1 MDKSIAIIHNG
12 IIENHSELKRELKE
26 KYNFKFE
33 SDTDSEIIAQLIQ
46 YFYQGDFEDAF
57 RKMLTK
63 IEGAFGIVAIHKD
76 HKQMICARKGSPLVL
91 GVNANEIFI
100 GSDPSPFIEHTKDA
114 IYLNEKQMAVIENNS
129 YKIKDF
135 NGFNTQSEIET
146 IPFGIESIQKQ
157 GFEHFMLK
165 EINEQAET
173 IHNCFR
179 GKINHIE
186 NISIKNNNPQRIVL
200 IACGTSYYAALVG
213 KYLIEKTSH
222 IPVIVEQASEF
233 RYRQPMIFKTDLIIA
248 LSQSGETADTI
259 EAIRLSKKLGCNVAG
274 IVNVTGSSI
283 AKECGQGLYLHAG
296 PEIGVASTKA
306 FTSQIVALNLLNL
319 FLNKNPYYKLEVI
332 EELKKLPDKVKEFLD
347 NQEILKIA
355 EEFKD
360 SKYFLFL
367 GRDINYPVALEGALK
382 LKEISYNPS
391 EGHPA
396 GEMKHGP
403 IALIDSNTPVIV
415 ILTKD
420 NVYEKV
426 ISNMQEVKARKG
438 KIICICDEINN
449 EIKELSTHIIQVPKT
464 IWEFSPIMNAIPIQ
478 LFAYYIAKLNN
489 REIDQPRNLAKAVT
503 VE

>member
-1 MDKSIAIIHNG
+1 M
-12 IIENHSELKRELKE
+12 
-26 KYNFKFE
+26 
-33 SDTDSEIIAQLIQ
+33 Q
-46 YFYQGDFEDAF
+46 Y
-57 RKMLTK
+57 
-63 IEGAFGIVAIHKD
+63 
-76 HKQMICARKGSPLVL
+76 CW
-91 GVNANEIFI
+91 
-100 GSDPSPFIEHTKDA
+100 
-114 IYLNEKQMAVIENNS
+114 NS
-129 YKIKDF
+129 K
-135 NGFNTQSEIET
+135 
-146 IPFGIESIQKQ
+146 
-157 GFEHFMLK
+157 
-165 EINEQAET
+165 
-173 IHNCFR
+173 
-179 GKINHIE
+179 
-186 NISIKNNNPQRIVL
+186 
-200 IACGTSYYAALVG
+200 
-213 KYLIEKTSH
+213 
-222 IPVIVEQASEF
+222 
-233 RYRQPMIFKTDLIIA
+233 RYRII
-248 LSQSGETADTI
+248 
-259 EAIRLSKKLGCNVAG
+259 G

-283 AKECGQGLYLHAG
+283 AKECNQGIYLHAG

-319 FLNKNPYYKLEVI
+319 FLNKNPYYKLEMI
-332 EELKKLPDKVKEFLD
+332 EELKKLPDKVKEFLEH
-347 NQEILKIA
+347 QEILKIA

-382 LKEISYNPS
+382 LKEISYNPA

-403 IALIDSNTPVIV
+403 IALIDSTTPVIV

-426 ISNMQEVKARKG
+426 ISNMHEVKARKG

-464 IWEFSPIMNAIPIQ
+464 SWEFSPIINAIPIQ